1 MPSPADL
8 LPPSPSDLWRAI
20 KELRRDL
27 RELAAARRSERMGSL
42 RVYTSAGVLILE
54 TGTMPSAHADGS
66 EQQGIRVYRED
77 GSLIAAVQAQPAVT
91 GTDRQSI
98 TLYDA
103 AGNAVLGD
111 DPIAGAG
118 LAGPYVPF
126 AFGRAW
132 YLDWAGTNSAG
143 FVDVYQ
149 TTIYKQHAW
158 AVIQVA
164 HSNDVAAATGQVRL
178 TINGTATGSVIGTT
192 FSGGT
197 VSTIGPV
204 ALPGAH
210 LASVDLRI
218 QARLASGSGNTRVEV
233 QGAWSIKS

>member
-1 MPSPADL
+1 MPTPSEL
-8 LPPSPSDLWRAI
+8 LPSSPSDLWRAI

-27 RELAAARRSERMGSL
+27 RELAAARRSERMGAL

-54 TGTMPSAHADGS
+54 TGTMPNTHVDGS
-66 EQQGIRVYRED
+66 EQQGIRIYRED
-77 GSLIAAVQAQPAVT
+77 GSLVAAVQAQPAVT
-91 GTDRQSI
+91 GTDRQSW
-98 TLYDA
+98 TVYDGS
-103 AGNAVLGD
+103 GNAILGD

-132 YLDWAGTNSAG
+132 YLDWAGTNSSG

-149 TTIYKQHAW
+149 TTIYKQHAM

-178 TINGTATGSVIGTT
+178 TINGTATGSTINTT

-197 VSTIGPV
+197 ISTIGPV

-210 LASVDLRI
+210 RASVDLRI
-218 QARLASGSGNTRVEV
+218 QARLTSGSGNTRCEV